1 MGAKKSKKDSRLN
14 GIKKNYPRGYV
25 NGDCVGVRASNQLEN
40 QTYFS
45 IYCYTTKNFSDLL
58 LSF

>member
-40 QTYFS
+40 QT
-45 IYCYTTKNFSDLL
+45 
-58 LSF
+58 